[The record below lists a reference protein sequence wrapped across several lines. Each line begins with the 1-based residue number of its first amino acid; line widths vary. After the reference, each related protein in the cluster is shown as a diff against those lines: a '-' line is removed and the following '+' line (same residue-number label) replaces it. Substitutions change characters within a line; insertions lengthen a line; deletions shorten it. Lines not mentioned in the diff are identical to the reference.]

1 MDGISS
7 RSYRAFSKAGAWD
20 GDREQEFARLY
31 SEGLCPGRVMAANR
45 NLFRIK
51 TGQGDVE
58 GTVAGKLLLETNKE
72 AFPTVGD
79 WTAVDVI
86 GAQAVIRHVLSR
98 RSCFSRQ
105 TAGRKIEEQVV
116 AANLDYVLIALGL
129 DGDYN
134 LKRLDRYLV
143 QACHGCAQPVVVL
156 TKADLCADVCAYLA
170 RTQSELNPNVRVHAI
185 SSVTGYGLSEMDPYL
200 QPGTTSLLIGSS
212 GVGKSTF
219 INRILGNNAARTGV
233 VSPGNGRGRCTT
245 TGTQAFETGAGACL
259 IDCAGM
265 REMQLWTNAAHFGR
279 AFEDIQAL
287 AARCRFRDCA
297 HKGEPGCA
305 VAAALSEGELTQER
319 FLNYVKLREELGQTK
334 KARLRA
340 KEDRF
345 RKVAI
350 LARQQR
356 RMRLK

>member
-1 MDGISS
+1 MDGIS
-7 RSYRAFSKAGAWD
+7 RSERHSFAKAGIWD
-20 GDREQEFARLY
+20 ADREQEFARL
-31 SEGLCPGRVMAANR
+31 GLKGLYPGRVMAANR
-45 NLFRIK
+45 GLFRIK
-51 TGQGDVE
+51 TERGDVE
-58 GTVAGKLLLETNKE
+58 GTVAGKLLLETNRE
-72 AFPTVGD
+72 IFPAVGD
-79 WTAVDVI
+79 WTALDVC
-86 GAQAVIRHVLSR
+86 GSRAVIRYVLSR

-105 TAGRKIEEQVV
+105 AAGRKIEEQVV
-116 AANLDYVLIALGL
+116 ASNLDYVLIALGL

-156 TKADLCADVCAYLA
+156 TKADLCVDVCTCLA
-170 RTQSELNPNVRVHAI
+170 RTQYELNPNVRVHAI

-200 QPGTTSLLIGSS
+200 QPGTTCLLIGSS

-219 INRILGNNAARTGV
+219 INRILGENAARTGV

-245 TGTQAFETGAGACL
+245 TGTQAFETRAGACL
-259 IDCAGM
+259 IDSAGM
-265 REMQLWTNAAHFGR
+265 REMQLWANAAHFDQ
-279 AFEDIQAL
+279 AFDDIQAL

-297 HKGEPGCA
+297 HQGEPGCA
-305 VAAALSEGELTQER
+305 VAAALLQGDLTQER
-319 FLNYVKLREELGQTK
+319 FLNYVKLRTEVGQTK
-334 KARLRA
+334 EARLRA

-350 LARQQR
+350 LARKQR